1 VLSQIVCLQNH
12 AELAPEDTRE
22 TKRAPATGTGTAT
35 ATTTTAA
42 AAAAATELTAATCVA
57 ASTAR
62 SVLARYRYHT
72 VAWLELRS
80 L

>member
-35 ATTTTAA
+35 ATTTAA

>member
-1 VLSQIVCLQNH
+1 VLPQIICLQNH

-22 TKRAPATGTGTAT
+22 TKRAPATGTGTAAAT
-35 ATTTTAA
+35 AAA
-42 AAAAATELTAATCVA
+42 AAAAATEFTAATRVA

-72 VAWLELRS
+72 VAWLELGS